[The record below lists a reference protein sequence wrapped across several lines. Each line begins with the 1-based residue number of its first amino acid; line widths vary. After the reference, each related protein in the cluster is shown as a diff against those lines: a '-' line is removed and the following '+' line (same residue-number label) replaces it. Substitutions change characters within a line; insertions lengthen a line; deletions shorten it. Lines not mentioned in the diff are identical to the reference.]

1 MNRMFVPAW
10 IVAILGLF
18 LLVSCFVFKNQTPQ
32 ETPILV
38 STDAVPLQYVG
49 KLNVSGIKIR
59 LLVLK
64 HCFQSM
70 ADDDAE
76 LVIQGANLAATK
88 GLDIRDIGNRYINGS
103 GEAGKWGEKYSLD
116 KLKDFVSQQM
126 KINAEAGDTLIIFTV
141 GHGSPDGYLQDLGQ
155 RKEVMEA
162 FAAAAQE
169 NNQETIWWQLSC
181 FASADLPSISSLPP
195 VQQKLFS
202 VVVSSDAKT
211 ESPAYIEGKIMQKF
225 FVGLADNFQQIDT
238 NNDGMVTAEEMS
250 KAIPNRKI
258 FSLSKDQIL
267 FGFSWARR
275 IPIIDRSG
283 ENREYPKDFI
293 MLPK

>member
-1 MNRMFVPAW
+1 MKKNRMFVPAL
-10 IVAILGLF
+10 IAAFIGLF
-18 LLVSCFVFKNQTPQ
+18 LLFSCFIFKSQ
-32 ETPILV
+32 ETPIIV

-49 KLNVSGIKIR
+49 KINVSGIKIR

-64 HCFQSM
+64 HCFERM

-88 GLDIRDIGNRYINGS
+88 GLDIRDIGNRYIDSN
-103 GEAGKWGEKYSLD
+103 GEAGRWGEKYSLS

-126 KINAEAGDTLIIFTV
+126 KINAETGDTLIIFTV
-141 GHGSPDGYLQDLGQ
+141 GHGSPNGYLQDLGQ

-162 FAAAAQE
+162 FATAAQE

-181 FASADLPSISSLPP
+181 FASADLPSISSLNLE
-195 VQQKLFS
+195 QQQLFS
-202 VVVSSDAKT
+202 VVVSSDANT
-211 ESPAYIEGKIMQKF
+211 ESPAYVEGKIMQKF
-225 FVGLADNFQQIDT
+225 FVGLADNFRQIDA
-238 NNDGMVTAEEMS
+238 NGDDMITAGEMS
-250 KAIPNRKI
+250 DAIPNRKI

-267 FGFSWARR
+267 FGFSWARKL
-275 IPIIDRSG
+275 PIIDRNG
-283 ENREYPKDFI
+283 ENKEYPKDFI